1 MSNIRYVRYL
11 CVLIFTNCA
20 TLYVYVLEFQ
30 MKKNK
35 YICEFTAECLTSST
49 GTRDNNSV
57 QFIPH
62 VKKRWRR
69 GASPQDV
76 LADEAAVVAVG
87 AGDEQQHLAGVLHAA
102 QPRLD
107 VVGAG
112 LQVAARVPLHVGEV
126 GAGVL

>member
-1 MSNIRYVRYL
+1 MFIYWNFKFR
-11 CVLIFTNCA
+11 
-20 TLYVYVLEFQ
+20 
-30 MKKNK
+30 KKK
-35 YICEFTAECLTSST
+35 TIYEFTAERLTLPT

-57 QFIPH
+57 QFIPR
-62 VKKRWRR
+62 VKERGRR

-112 LQVAARVPLHVGEV
+112 LQVAARVPLHAGEV

>member
-1 MSNIRYVRYL
+1 MDTS
-11 CVLIFTNCA
+11 A
-20 TLYVYVLEFQ
+20 TEGLLWPRSCHF
-30 MKKNK
+30 
-35 YICEFTAECLTSST
+35 FSRHRFCLFI
-49 GTRDNNSV
+49 DNNSV

-62 VKKRWRR
+62 VKERGRR

-112 LQVAARVPLHVGEV
+112 LQVAARVPLHAGEV